1 MQPTIESVNPADRT
15 DDLSRARA
23 LLGSSSLVAVN
34 GERVWRKEGRGI
46 RPLFTL
52 IEEAGAELFGASL
65 ADIVVGKAAALLA
78 VFAGFRSVY
87 ARTLSKPALGVLVEH
102 GLDIA
107 YENLVPHI
115 LNRDKTGFC
124 PLETLTLPIQDP
136 KEAYQAIAAKLAAM
150 ESESHR

>member
-1 MQPTIESVNPADRT
+1 MIESVNPSDRS
-15 DDLSRARA
+15 DDLSRALA
-23 LLGSSSLVAVN
+23 LLASSSLVAIN

-52 IEEAGAELFGASL
+52 IEEVGPELRGASL

-87 ARTLSKPALGVLVEH
+87 ARTLSRPALAVLEEY
-102 GLDIA
+102 GLETA

-115 LNRDKTGFC
+115 LNREKTGFC
-124 PLETLTLPIQDP
+124 PMETLTLPIQDP
-136 KEAYQAIAAKLAAM
+136 QEAYRAIAAKLAEM
-150 ESESHR
+150 EAQR